1 MTHQEHEKLWKR
13 AYAIMPQVLDSLR
26 RSNAIKCVT
35 ALHDNGNLDDEEY
48 AEFLISILNSEGFVI
63 GPQI

>member
-13 AYAIMPQVLDSLR
+13 AYAIMPQVLDLLR

-35 ALHDNGNLDDEEY
+35 ALHDNGDLDDNTY
-48 AEFLISILNSEGFVI
+48 AEFLRSVLNSEGFVI
-63 GPQI
+63 GPKI